1 MERFVDGL
9 GEIWENK
16 WLTNYGPIVQRLEKL
31 LADFHQTEN
40 ICVFCNGT
48 QALQIGLQG
57 MNISGDVIT
66 TPFTF
71 VATTHTLYWN
81 KLHPV
86 FSDIDS
92 NYYTLDPEKVEEK
105 ITPWTT
111 AILAVHV
118 FGNPCN
124 LQGLQDIA
132 TKHNLILIYDA
143 AHAYGVKIDDQSI
156 AKSGDMSM
164 FSLHATKLYHSFE
177 GGILTFR
184 DQHLKK
190 KLNYLKNFG
199 FENELEVVM
208 PGTNAKMNEV
218 QALMGCLMLEYVDE
232 IILKQKKIT
241 DVYRERLRDVPGITM
256 QREMQGVQHNYSYM
270 PISLNQSE
278 FGKSRDMLY
287 KRLKEYNI
295 ITRRYF
301 YPLICDYPCYR
312 SIPVN
317 DPLVVARK
325 VSSEIITLPMYPDL
339 ELEHVYRICD
349 IIEYVRGSN

>member
-1 MERFVDGL
+1 
-9 GEIWENK
+9 
-16 WLTNYGPIVQRLEKL
+16 
-31 LADFHQTEN
+31 
-40 ICVFCNGT
+40 
-48 QALQIGLQG
+48 
-57 MNISGDVIT
+57 
-66 TPFTF
+66 
-71 VATTHTLYWN
+71 
-81 KLHPV
+81 
-86 FSDIDS
+86 
-92 NYYTLDPEKVEEK
+92 
-105 ITPWTT
+105 
-111 AILAVHV
+111 
-118 FGNPCN
+118 
-124 LQGLQDIA
+124 
-132 TKHNLILIYDA
+132 
-143 AHAYGVKIDDQSI
+143 
-156 AKSGDMSM
+156 
-164 FSLHATKLYHSFE
+164 
-177 GGILTFR
+177 
-184 DQHLKK
+184 
-190 KLNYLKNFG
+190 
-199 FENELEVVM
+199 
-208 PGTNAKMNEV
+208 
-218 QALMGCLMLEYVDE
+218 MGCLMLEYVDE